1 MYNSNHNKS
10 KKIAIIQPIIPHFRK
25 EFLSWIHSLHET
37 DIFLYEDMNQASKN
51 CFDISSIPYRNIPN
65 FQIKGILIYNPISLF
80 NGHYD
85 TLVLM
90 LHFAHL
96 TTWIL
101 LLTKFLH
108 RKRIILW
115 GQGISVKRYLQEEKH
130 PDWKLKWM
138 MKLADGA
145 WIYTEK
151 EAKLWKNIFP
161 HKPIVALNN
170 TISQVDTLVKQQSV
184 ENKEVLKSRYD
195 IKEERILIFCA
206 RFENP
211 YRRIDL
217 LINTIEKLDKK
228 RFGYIIIGDGK
239 LKPDF
244 SAYPN
249 VHDFGKLYD
258 EKIKSDLFA
267 IADIYFQP
275 GWVGLSIVEA
285 MAYGKPIFTFKR
297 TEETKQ
303 CVEYAYIIPHY
314 NGIIFENMEECIKQI
329 THLSDSEI
337 QTLGR
342 NALEYAQQ
350 HLSMKH
356 MVTQALSNLS

>member
-1 MYNSNHNKS
+1 MG
-10 KKIAIIQPIIPHFRK
+10 KKRIAILQPIIPHFRK
-25 EFLSWIHSLHET
+25 EFFSRLHEHHET
-37 DIFLYEDMNQASKN
+37 DIYLYENIEQARKDS
-51 CFDISSIPYRNIPN
+51 FEISSIPYRDIPH
-65 FQIKGILIYNPISLF
+65 FQIKGVLIYNPFCLF
-80 NGHYD
+80 SKHYD
-85 TLVLM
+85 SFVLM

-101 LLTKFLH
+101 LLTKLLH
-108 RKRIILW
+108 RKKIILW

-151 EAKLWKNIFP
+151 EAKLWKEIFP

-170 TISQVDTLVKQQSV
+170 TISQVDTLIKQRPV
-184 ENKEVLKSRYD
+184 ANKEVLKSQYG
-195 IKEERILIFCA
+195 ILEERVLIFCA

-217 LINTIEKLDKK
+217 LIDAIEKLDKK
-228 RFGYIIIGDGK
+228 RFGFIIIGDGK

-244 SAYPN
+244 SAYSN

-258 EKIKSDLFA
+258 ESIKSDLFT

-297 TEETKQ
+297 TEDTKQ

-314 NGIIFENMEECIKQI
+314 NGIIFEDIEECIKQI
-329 THLSDSEI
+329 THLSDSDI

-356 MVTQALSNLS
+356 MVIQALSNLS